1 MQSKSHLIIIPVI
14 HTRADF
20 GSMGS
25 KVPFDQEIEEM
36 KTRYWNGVFNYVQN
50 LAVDFSKLRVYQDG
64 LPDTSNE
71 VVARIV
77 NETQTPNYNV
87 LRWLRD
93 KGAHIIG
100 TESPRLLLDEY
111 QSLQA
116 IFNAP
121 SGELKRVALW
131 GYKEKSEFLLE
142 GRDRYIAQRIN
153 ETLSEGEMGLLFM
166 GLAHEIKKLLEKEIE
181 VSEPEALIGSS
192 SEALRERFV
201 RKEREQ

>member
-121 SGELKRVALW
+121 SGE
-131 GYKEKSEFLLE
+131 
-142 GRDRYIAQRIN
+142 
-153 ETLSEGEMGLLFM
+153 
-166 GLAHEIKKLLEKEIE
+166 
-181 VSEPEALIGSS
+181 
-192 SEALRERFV
+192 
-201 RKEREQ
+201 